1 MKIDVSEVL
10 LQKELLSISV
20 ESIKSQLSVSR
31 SRLSEVVSTDSL
43 KGAVKDA
50 INQKVT
56 NYQIPLVDNYINTL
70 DSIFS
75 RYEGILK
82 LFQDTV
88 SETNT
93 SAIIHTEYLESL
105 KQRIKD
111 PVNDLNKISSEA
123 LIIYAGIGDILT
135 LTNPSLDSVKASYS
149 QAVKSLDDT
158 IENMEAFNSV
168 LLKTDTFDLI
178 DMQNSEIAI
187 LSGYAPL
194 PYGNTASRNY
204 YNRTWFK
211 NSVSEIHSAIHSNSK
226 AVKYQN
232 ALAKQLAESKYSGT
246 VAENENLIDSLFN
259 VYKNVTTSD
268 LYKNSKGYKKHLKSI
283 LPALYAAYRFSK
295 NTRGDTIVLKETT
308 KFGKLLDNYFEVT
321 KKLNGSR
328 TYKVVQY
335 KNGGVPQTFKSIM
348 KKLGYTKYNEELS
361 KVFKS
366 FTDTTRFSTKVVSV
380 GKSLVSTTG
389 SLLKEEFIKEITFK
403 GAGKGLWSLG
413 KAGASGGFKGLV
425 KSATDSFKN
434 YKEGFKSATK
444 FGKFLKGA
452 AVVGVALD
460 VVDTFSKIH
469 DNKQEAKRQGLRGN
483 EVKASVATGFVIDA
497 AKAAGTTVAA
507 TAAASAGAAFA
518 GVVAGAVGIATA
530 PAWLTGAA
538 AIGTAAL
545 VGWGISEL
553 DKRFKIT
560 DNLKKGVNSLI
571 KGMRGWIK

>member
-1 MKIDVSEVL
+1 M
-10 LQKELLSISV
+10 
-20 ESIKSQLSVSR
+20 
-31 SRLSEVVSTDSL
+31 
-43 KGAVKDA
+43 
-50 INQKVT
+50 
-56 NYQIPLVDNYINTL
+56 
-70 DSIFS
+70 
-75 RYEGILK
+75 K
-82 LFQDTV
+82 LFQDMV
-88 SETNT
+88 SETDN
-93 SAIIHTEYLESL
+93 SAIIKIEYLERI
-105 KQRIKD
+105 KQRMKD
-111 PVNDLNKISSEA
+111 PIEGVKSSSSKTKN
-123 LIIYAGIGDILT
+123 IYAGISDILT
-135 LTNPSLDSVKASYS
+135 LTNPSLDSVNTSYN

-158 IENMEAFNSV
+158 IKNMEAFNSV
-168 LLKTDTFDLI
+168 LLKIDTFDLI
-178 DMQNSEIAI
+178 DMQNSEIAT
-187 LSGYAPL
+187 LLGYASL
-194 PYGNTASRNY
+194 SYGNRVSRNY
-204 YNRTWFK
+204 YNRTQFK
-211 NSVSEIHSAIHSNSK
+211 NSVSEIHTAIHSNSK

-246 VAENENLIDSLFN
+246 IAENKDLIDSLFN
-259 VYKNVTTSD
+259 VYKNVTKSD
-268 LYKNSKGYKKHLKSI
+268 LYKNSKGYTKHLKSI
-283 LPALYAAYRFSK
+283 LPALYALYRFSQNK
-295 NTRGDTIVLKETT
+295 KGDTIVLKETT
-308 KFGKLLDNYFEVT
+308 KFGQLLDDFFEVS
-321 KKLNGSR
+321 KKLSGSR

-366 FTDTTRFSTKVVSV
+366 FTDTTRFSTKVASV

-460 VVDTFSKIH
+460 VVDTFSKIS
-469 DNKQEAKRQGLRGN
+469 DNEKEAKRQGLRGN

-507 TAAASAGAAFA
+507 AAAASAGAALA
-518 GVVAGAVGIATA
+518 GLVLGATA
-530 PAWLTGAA
+530 PAWITGAVAIA
-538 AIGTAAL
+538 ASAGAVWVANKL
-545 VGWGISEL
+545 NDS
-553 DKRFKIT
+553 FHIT

-571 KGMRGWIK
+571 KGMRGWFK